1 MFGSM
6 VKEWPASSFRPE
18 SCHLVRNPQ
27 HGGAFDGNACRK
39 ILHNVD
45 ILRARCPLHVSKY
58 VNAFSSLNDVV
69 HACLG
74 CILRPDFVKMIELFK
89 KNYLSSSHKCMPYF
103 FMSLSFV
110 RNGDRLVLILSKR
123 PSHCIQILLPLGKNT
138 KLRKIIQCTHKNC
151 LEQCVSTIIDICE
164 CKCHV
169 FFYSIC

>member
-1 MFGSM
+1 MAM
-6 VKEWPASSFRPE
+6 
-18 SCHLVRNPQ
+18 
-27 HGGAFDGNACRK
+27 
-39 ILHNVD
+39 LHNVG

-74 CILRPDFVKMIELFK
+74 CILRPDFVKMIELLK
-89 KNYLSSSHKCMPYF
+89 KNYLSSSILRKCMPYF

-138 KLRKIIQCTHKNC
+138 KLRKIIQCTHKSC

-169 FFYSIC
+169 FLLYLLVAVNAFFSIVQCTQLFS